1 MKPFKELISEMFQ
14 ESNGRGSGKR
24 LVGFLTMIIVLV
36 CTVVLVITE
45 GCSPCVEDILQT
57 LIISA
62 CALLGISSVASI
74 FKGNKTSI
82 NENNNGDGTK

>member
-45 GCSPCVEDILQT
+45 GCSPCVEGILQT

-82 NENNNGDGTK
+82 NENNNGN

>member
-45 GCSPCVEDILQT
+45 GCSPCVKD
-57 LIISA
+57 
-62 CALLGISSVASI
+62 LL
-74 FKGNKTSI
+74 
-82 NENNNGDGTK
+82 